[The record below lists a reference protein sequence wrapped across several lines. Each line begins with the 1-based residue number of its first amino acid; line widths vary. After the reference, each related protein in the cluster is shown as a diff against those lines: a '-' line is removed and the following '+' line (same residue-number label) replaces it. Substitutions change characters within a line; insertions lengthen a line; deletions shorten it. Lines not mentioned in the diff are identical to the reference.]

1 MRYFHIRTEIEEIQ
15 NGWVFSVWNE
25 SEKRY
30 IRTFTDAFEKVGEIY
45 NQYALGQLAKE
56 ERNNE

>member
-25 SEKRY
+25 GKNTY
-30 IRTFTDAFEKVGEIY
+30 IRTFIETFDEVVKVY
-45 NQYALGQLAKE
+45 NLYAQGQLAKE